1 MTDTARPRVV
11 IIGGGFGGLATA
23 RALAGAPYDVILLDA
38 RNHHLFQP
46 LLYQVATAALS
57 PAEIAWPIRHLLRR
71 QKNATVLMA
80 EVDIVNV
87 PNRTVHAGD
96 LCWTYDHLVI
106 AAGSRHSSFGN
117 DHWAEHAPGLKTMDD
132 AVDLRARVLAAF
144 ERAESLPHPSGT
156 TFVVVGGGPTGVEM
170 AGALIELA
178 RHALRNEFRRTDPAW
193 ARVVLIE
200 AGPRLLSALPQSL
213 SMDGQKR
220 LEAMG
225 VEVRLNTRVVECG
238 PDGVMLNT
246 GHLAAQAVVWAA
258 GVQASDLI
266 SQLPCAKDPSG
277 RAIVDRCLALFE
289 HPEVRVI
296 GDAASIR
303 DEAGKPVPG
312 IAPAAKQAGHFVGRT
327 IAEALEGRLAGRPFR
342 YRHAGNLAT
351 IGTGTAVV
359 DLGRIHLRGWLG
371 WMFWS
376 IVHVLFMIGVRNR
389 VAVALDWIW
398 SGLTRQRAAR
408 LILGADVASSATTA
422 ASAP

>member
-1 MTDTARPRVV
+1 M
-11 IIGGGFGGLATA
+11 
-23 RALAGAPYDVILLDA
+23 
-38 RNHHLFQP
+38 LFR
-46 LLYQVATAALS
+46 S
-57 PAEIAWPIRHLLRR
+57 
-71 QKNATVLMA
+71 
-80 EVDIVNV
+80 
-87 PNRTVHAGD
+87 
-96 LCWTYDHLVI
+96 
-106 AAGSRHSSFGN
+106 GN

-144 ERAESLPHPSGT
+144 ERAESLPQPSGT

-225 VEVRLNTRVVECG
+225 VEVWLNTRVVECG

-303 DEAGKPVPG
+303 DEADKPVPG
-312 IAPAAKQAGHFVGRT
+312 IAPAAKQAGHYVGRT